1 MKTASTLILA
11 TASAVSATTISLVTF
26 DNAPGTT
33 HTFSELND
41 PGKGTLTHIRNYHL
55 TTQSNPA
62 NPCLFVLYSN

>member
-1 MKTASTLILA
+1 MKTASALILA

-41 PGKGTLTHIRNYHL
+41 PGKGTLTI
-55 TTQSNPA
+55 S
-62 NPCLFVLYSN
+62 